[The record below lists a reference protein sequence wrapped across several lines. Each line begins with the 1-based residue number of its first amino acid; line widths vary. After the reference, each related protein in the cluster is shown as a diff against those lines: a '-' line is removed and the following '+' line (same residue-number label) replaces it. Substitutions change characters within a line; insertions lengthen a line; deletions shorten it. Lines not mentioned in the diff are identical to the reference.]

1 VHEIPFTKEP
11 FWACYLK
18 NTSWSFQ
25 QTCVHEITSW
35 SVMNKTGFAIRGRAW
50 WTAAPLKPR
59 TTIDTRGGQRWSK
72 VKRCERKILCIVQAR
87 HCAVVDCCFLVEFV
101 SQCKVSAH
109 HASPYRMVSY
119 TPLQLH
125 YVMIATSSS
134 RHNIKQSCLV
144 WQRICSHC
152 IRHHLKPITNH
163 QSPIWMT
170 ILMTGI
176 ISAFKTGVRAF
187 VTNWINLNERV
198 LLALSPPSESPCDH
212 LPPHQVDRPLSP
224 VDISTPSTGVNVS
237 HTIVKKVCG
246 CPFLCS
252 GLELGLRESNHMG

>member
-1 VHEIPFTKEP
+1 MTGSNSITPPSLQKVVCSSVGTSIRLALWRKLHEDFTEELYMKFP
-11 FWACYLK
+11 
-18 NTSWSFQ
+18 SWRSPSERVIWRILHEVFQ

-163 QSPIWMT
+163 QSGWR
-170 ILMTGI
+170 
-176 ISAFKTGVRAF
+176 F
-187 VTNWINLNERV
+187 
-198 LLALSPPSESPCDH
+198 
-212 LPPHQVDRPLSP
+212 
-224 VDISTPSTGVNVS
+224 
-237 HTIVKKVCG
+237 
-246 CPFLCS
+246 
-252 GLELGLRESNHMG
+252 